1 MKYPS
6 DARME
11 VLGLFCGRTLG
22 TFLSNV
28 RSHILGDVSESFLMI
43 SKMQ

>member
-6 DARME
+6 DSRLE
-11 VLGLFCGRTLG
+11 VFGLFCGRTLG

-28 RSHILGDVSESFLMI
+28 RLDILGDVSESFLMTSI
-43 SKMQ
+43 TQ